1 MDNILKM
8 EKEFIMKAENRFV
21 FSAFCL
27 TMRELN
33 KNPNFKVKLPVF
45 LDCTCSGIQHLAA
58 IMRDLQLATQVNL
71 IPQDDTSKM
80 GDIYNSLKE
89 PINELIRQEGRDNE
103 LFPNLKYVDLQ
114 RSDIKTPIMTK
125 TYNVTVLGI
134 KEQLISKFN
143 KIKEGN
149 EELFL
154 VPSINKDKIV
164 KLNNIELLKIA

>member
-1 MDNILKM
+1 MD
-8 EKEFIMKAENRFV
+8 KEFINKAKNRYG

-27 TMRELN
+27 TMKELSV
-33 KNPNFKVKLPVF
+33 NPNFEVKLPVF
-45 LDCTCSGIQHLAA
+45 LDATNSGIQHLAA

-71 IPQDDTSKM
+71 IPQDDNSKI
-80 GDIYNSLKE
+80 GDIYNSLRE
-89 PINELIRQEGRDNE
+89 PINELIRLEGRNNE

-125 TYNVTVLGI
+125 TYNVTILGI
-134 KEQLISKFN
+134 KEQLASRFN

-154 VPSINKDKIV
+154 VPSINKDKKI
-164 KLNNIELLKIA
+164 KLNNIE